1 MKSSGGP
8 TLIDSDMWKQCLCS
22 KAFENTTTIVHSV
35 SSFTPTLT
43 ANDGTTVGRDGT
55 LGFFNP
61 VGEFNDEMNSIV
73 DGTSTAA
80 NSILEPD
87 TALKIQIV
95 TSAALTAEHN
105 PTAGACRKSPSAII
119 LEVCYFLPDAAPDTD
134 DLHIPYA
141 IEEGQDQS

>member
-1 MKSSGGP
+1 MVAEC
-8 TLIDSDMWKQCLCS
+8 WKPR
-22 KAFENTTTIVHSV
+22 A
-35 SSFTPTLT
+35 
-43 ANDGTTVGRDGT
+43 
-55 LGFFNP
+55 
-61 VGEFNDEMNSIV
+61 IV
-73 DGTSTAA
+73 DGTSTAG

-95 TSAALTAEHN
+95 TSAALTAEQN